1 MALLNIEIDGRATT
15 IEAGKTIMD
24 AARQLNVAIP
34 HFCYHN
40 KLSIAANCRMCLV
53 QVEKAPKPL
62 PACAT
67 PVAEGMKVQTHSEFA
82 VKAQKGVMEFL
93 LINHPLDCPICDQ
106 GGECQ
111 LQDLAVGYGGGA
123 SRYEEDKRVV
133 ANKDLGPLIST
144 DMTRCIHCTRCVR
157 FGEEVAGVMELG
169 MGGRGEHSEI
179 MAFMGRTV
187 DSEVSGNAIDLCPV
201 GALTSKPF
209 RYAAR
214 TWELR
219 RSRSISPHDGLGSNL
234 VVQSK
239 NDRVLRVLP
248 GINEAIN
255 ECWLSDK
262 DRFGYEGLNAAD
274 RAQKPQVKRN
284 GQWVETDWPEAL
296 QVAADGLRA
305 ALAAGGPDAIAG
317 LASPHQSVEELF
329 VFQALLRALGTGNI
343 DHRLRQADFR
353 LDGHSQGAPWLGLP
367 IAEIGQQQAVLV
379 VGSNLRKDHP
389 LISVRL
395 RQAVRKGL
403 QLHLVGMADD
413 DLAMARAASLFARPS
428 ELGQILGQVLVALAG
443 LRGVTLDAAFGLQ
456 SVSAGEEAKTIAR
469 NLLAGA
475 RTAVLLGNQAQ
486 HHPDYAR
493 LYGLAQEIARLA
505 MARFGVLG
513 EAANSVGAYVAG
525 AVPMHGALGASAVQG
540 APAAALLAQPRKA
553 YVLLGTEPDV
563 DAADGAAALAAMQAA
578 DTVIALTAFTGQVS
592 AYATVILPIAPFT
605 ETAGS
610 FVSTEGRLQSFTP
623 AVKPRGEARPAWKVL
638 RVLGNL
644 LNVVGFDFDDL
655 EAVRRALAP
664 AGTLADRARA
674 FAFNAVAALPAG
686 SAVPAQA
693 GLERLGEIPLY
704 RADALVRRALS
715 LQARPDGWKP
725 QVTVHPALLAGLG
738 VTEGSRVRVRQ
749 GTLTADLP
757 LATDPGLP
765 AGSVRIPAAYP
776 ETAGLGPLFGP
787 LQIERLA

>member
-1 MALLNIEIDGRATT
+1 MALLNIEIDGRPTT
-15 IEAGKTIMD
+15 VEPGKTIMD
-24 AARQLNVAIP
+24 AARKLNVAIP

-67 PVAEGMKVQTHSEFA
+67 PVSEGMKVQTHSEFA
-82 VKAQKGVMEFL
+82 IKAQKGVMEFL

-111 LQDLAVGYGGGA
+111 LQDVAVGYGGGG
-123 SRYEEDKRVV
+123 SRYGEDKRVV
-133 ANKDLGPLIST
+133 VNKDLGPLIST

-157 FGEEVAGVMELG
+157 YGEEVAGVMELG

-209 RYAAR
+209 RYSAR

-219 RSRSISPHDGLGSNL
+219 RSRSVSPHDGLGANL

-239 NDRVLRVLP
+239 GDQVMRVLP
-248 GINEAIN
+248 GNNEDIN

-274 RAQKPQVKRN
+274 RALKPQVKRN
-284 GQWVETDWPEAL
+284 GVWVETDWQEAL

-317 LASPHQSVEELF
+317 LASPHQSVEELY

-353 LDGHSQGAPWLGLP
+353 LDGALQGAPWLGMPVAAISQLDS
-367 IAEIGQQQAVLV
+367 VLL
-379 VGSNLRKDHP
+379 VGSQIRKDHP
-389 LISVRL
+389 LLAVRL
-395 RQAVRKGL
+395 RQSVRRGL
-403 QLHLVGMADD
+403 RVHLVGMTDD
-413 DLAMARAASLFARPS
+413 DLALKRAESLFARPS
-428 ELGQILGQVLVALAG
+428 QLGKALGEVLVAVAAE
-443 LRGVTLDAAFGLQ
+443 RGHRLDASLGLA
-456 SVSAGEEAKTIAR
+456 SVQPSAEARTIAQS
-469 NLLAGA
+469 LVAGK
-475 RTAVLLGNQAQ
+475 RVAVLLGNQAQ
-486 HHPDYAR
+486 HHPEYAR
-493 LYGLAQEIARLA
+493 LHGLAQEIARLSL
-505 MARFGVLG
+505 ARFGVLG
-513 EAANSVGAYVAG
+513 EAANSVGAYFAG
-525 AVPMHGALGASAVQG
+525 AIPMHGANGQAGVQG
-540 APAAALLAQPRKA
+540 AHAGNLLAHARRA

-563 DAADGAAALAAMQAA
+563 DSANVSAARAALGAA
-578 DTVIALTAFTGQVS
+578 DTVIALNAFTAGVRD
-592 AYATVILPIAPFT
+592 YATVILPITPFT

-610 FVSTEGRLQSFTP
+610 FVSTEGRLQLFTP

-644 LNVVGFDFDDL
+644 LNVVGFDFDDI
-655 EAVRRALAP
+655 EAVRRAIAP
-664 AGTLADRARA
+664 NL
-674 FAFNAVAALPAG
+674 AVAARLLAFNVVDAPVAAPLV
-686 SAVPAQA
+686 AVTAA
-693 GLERLGEIPLY
+693 DALERVGEIPLY
-704 RADALVRRALS
+704 RADALVRRAPS

-725 QVTVHPALLAGLG
+725 QASAHPDLLAQLG
-738 VTEGSRVRVRQ
+738 VTEGTRVQVRQ
-749 GTLTADLP
+749 GEQVVTLP
-757 LATDPGLP
+757 LVADPGVP
-765 AGSVRIPAAYP
+765 AGSLRVPAAYP
-776 ETAGLGPLFGP
+776 ETAGLGALFGAIH
-787 LQIERLA
+787 IERVA